1 MQKLDE
7 LMREKGKTVSDL
19 AEFLGETYNVA
30 WNKKAGR
37 TDLTNLE
44 RKVIAKWLGVKEKD
58 LEV

>member
-1 MQKLDE
+1 
-7 LMREKGKTVSDL
+7 MREKGKTVNDL

-30 WNKKAGR
+30 WNKKSGR

-44 RKVIAKWLGVKEKD
+44 RKVIAKWLGVKEKE

>member
-7 LMREKGKTVSDL
+7 LMREKGKTVTDL
-19 AEFLGETYNVA
+19 AEFLGETYTVA
-30 WNKKAGR
+30 WNKKSGR

-44 RKVIAKWLGVKEKD
+44 KKVIAKWLGVKEKE

>member
-7 LMREKGKTVSDL
+7 LMREKGKTVNDL

-30 WNKKAGR
+30 WNKKSGR

-44 RKVIAKWLGVKEKD
+44 RKVIAKWLGVKEKE